1 MKIAVVVCVYPPYR
15 GGIGHAAQR
24 QAAILAEL
32 GHEVVVYCPAP
43 PGESGGEELMD
54 GILVRR
60 TKAWFSY
67 GNLAFLPQL
76 FRRMGDHDALFLHYP
91 FFGAAESAVL
101 GILRHRR
108 PYVAFFHM
116 DVFGSG
122 ARGAFLAA
130 YQRTIGRL
138 LLRGARSVLV
148 SSDDYFRHSLQA
160 GAVRRIEAAPYG
172 IDTVR
177 YSPAEVPPAERQRLG
192 LLDDLPVILFV
203 GGMDAPH
210 AFKGVPQLLDAF
222 AEAGLAG
229 RARLSLVGE
238 GGLRQGF
245 MARAR
250 SVGLGGDVRFH
261 GRVDEDDLIALN
273 RAADIAVLPSTTAEE
288 AFGLVLIEAM
298 ACETA
303 VVASRLPGV
312 RDVVGEGAEAT
323 GMLVPPGDVPALA
336 AALDILVSDAAL
348 RGTLAGRGLVRV
360 RERFSSEVER
370 DRLARIVNRDLRPR

>member
-1 MKIAVVVCVYPPYR
+1 MRLAVVVCVYPPYR

-24 QAAILAEL
+24 QAEILAEL

-43 PGESGGEELMD
+43 PGEPAGDDVVD
-54 GILVRR
+54 GIPVRR
-60 TKAWFSY
+60 LRPLLSY
-67 GNLAFLPQL
+67 GNSAFLPQL
-76 FRRMGDHDALFLHYP
+76 FGRMGGHDALFLHYP
-91 FFGAAESAVL
+91 FFGGAEAAVL
-101 GILRHRR
+101 GALRHRR

-122 ARGAFLAA
+122 PRGAFLAA
-130 YQRTIGRL
+130 YQRTIGPL

-148 SSDDYFRHSLQA
+148 SSEDYFRHSLQA
-160 GAVRRIEAAPYG
+160 RAVGRIEPAPYG

-177 YSPAEVPPAERQRLG
+177 YSPGPVPAADRARLEVDESTPL
-192 LLDDLPVILFV
+192 ILFV

-222 AEAGLAG
+222 AAAGLAG
-229 RARLSLVGE
+229 RARLALVGE
-238 GGLRQGF
+238 GELRRGF

-250 SVGLGGDVRFH
+250 RLGIEGSVHFH
-261 GRVDEDDLIALN
+261 GRVDEDDLIHLD

-298 ACETA
+298 ACGTA

-312 RDVVGEGAEAT
+312 RDVVGEGAEAA
-323 GMLVPPGDVPALA
+323 GILVPPGDVPALA
-336 AALDILVSDAAL
+336 AALEALAGDPSRRAAL
-348 RGTLAGRGLVRV
+348 AERGLARV
-360 RERFSSEVER
+360 RQRYSRQVER
-370 DRLARIVNRDLRPR
+370 DRLAAILARDLGPG